1 MLRIMLLRGC
11 IIACAII
18 TAGCEEA
25 NQSETRSLKDILNQN
40 TERVVRNF
48 DPTQIQR
55 GEIIFQANCEN
66 CHGKKAAGTTDW
78 RKPGADGRFPPPPLN
93 GTAHAWHHSTA
104 VLKKTILKGGPP
116 EFSSMPAWEDKLT
129 EQQVDDVVVWI
140 KSLWP
145 DEIYATWYH
154 NFEDK

>member
-1 MLRIMLLRGC
+1 MPPRIILLRGC
-11 IIACAII
+11 IIAFAIVI
-18 TAGCEEA
+18 TGCEEA

-48 DPTQIQR
+48 DPVQVQR
-55 GEIIFQANCEN
+55 GEIIFQENCEN
-66 CHGKKAAGTTDW
+66 CHGKQAAGTTDW
-78 RKPGADGRFPPPPLN
+78 RTPGADGRFPPPPLN

-145 DEIYATWYH
+145 DEIYAT
-154 NFEDK
+154 

>member
-1 MLRIMLLRGC
+1 MPFRILILISS
-11 IIACAII
+11 IIVI
-18 TAGCEEA
+18 AGCEEA
-25 NQSETRSLKDILNQN
+25 TQSETRTLKDILNLN

-48 DPTQIQR
+48 DPAQIKR
-55 GEIIFQANCEN
+55 GESVFQANCEN
-66 CHGKKAAGTTDW
+66 CHGKNAEGTTDW
-78 RKPGADGRFPPPPLN
+78 RKPNVDGRFPPPPLN

-116 EFSSMPAWEDKLT
+116 EISSMPPWEGILT

-145 DEIYATWYH
+145 DEIYAMWYQ

>member
-1 MLRIMLLRGC
+1 MLKRFGLLVSSLVVV
-11 IIACAII
+11 IL
-18 TAGCEEA
+18 AGCGEMD
-25 NQSETRSLKDILNQN
+25 QPETRSLKDILNQGN
-40 TERVVRNF
+40 ERVTRDF
-48 DPTQIQR
+48 DEAQIIR
-55 GEIIFQANCEN
+55 GERIFQENCEN
-66 CHGKKAAGTTDW
+66 CHGKNATGTTDW
-78 RKPGADGRFPPPPLN
+78 RTPNADGKLPPPPLN

-116 EFSSMPAWEDKLT
+116 EISTMPAWEGKLT

-145 DEIYATWYH
+145 DEVYTTWYQ

>member
-1 MLRIMLLRGC
+1 MPIRFLLLICTLLIISGC
-11 IIACAII
+11 DEN
-18 TAGCEEA
+18 T
-25 NQSETRSLKDILNQN
+25 QSESRSLKDILNRN
-40 TERVVRNF
+40 TGQIARNF
-48 DPTQIQR
+48 DADQIIR
-55 GEIIFQANCEN
+55 GESVFQTNCES
-66 CHGKKAAGTTDW
+66 CHGKNAEGTTDW
-78 RKPGADGRFPPPPLN
+78 RKPNADGKFPPPPLN

-116 EFSSMPAWEDKLT
+116 EISSMPAWEGILT

-145 DEIYATWYH
+145 DEVYATWYQ

>member
-1 MLRIMLLRGC
+1 MPTRFLLLICSILVITGC
-11 IIACAII
+11 DES
-18 TAGCEEA
+18 T
-25 NQSETRSLKDILNQN
+25 QSESRSLKDILNRD
-40 TERVVRNF
+40 TGLIVRNF
-48 DPTQIQR
+48 DTDQIKR
-55 GEIIFQANCEN
+55 GESVFQINCEG
-66 CHGKKAAGTTDW
+66 CHGKNAEGTVDW
-78 RKPGADGRFPPPPLN
+78 RKPNADGKFPPPPLN

-116 EFSSMPAWEDKLT
+116 EISAMPAWEGILT

-145 DEIYATWYH
+145 DEIYATWYQ